1 MQRAC
6 ARLATIN
13 MGMAKRGRLLLVSTR
28 INSAMPKICAWPVI
42 ITKNMSETRDK
53 KNKTKKLFTLED
65 SQ

>member
-1 MQRAC
+1 
-6 ARLATIN
+6 

-53 KNKTKKLFTLED
+53 KNKTKKLFTHEI
-65 SQ
+65 Q